1 MIAILSDLHLGLA
14 AAPAPASILPAID
27 GVRELILNGDA
38 AESSSRAL
46 GAAAT
51 DALADLLG
59 RAARA
64 GISCVRLEGN
74 HDPGTGEPMALRA
87 GGAVLVTHGH
97 AFHPSIAPWS
107 PAADAVAA
115 RFARAHAE
123 GAERA
128 EPARTLLAARAAAFA
143 EREHEQ
149 ARSPASVLLGMAR
162 RPWKFPLVVG
172 YWRIFPELS
181 ARFAELASTP
191 GAPVR
196 AIVSGHSHR
205 AGAWFVRGTLV
216 LNTGSFTFPGQP
228 HAVLLDEHEVAIVPL
243 VRRGGEWRQD
253 AAGRRAWRI
262 DAIAAAAAARSTP
275 VA

>member
-14 AAPAPASILPAID
+14 AAPTPASILPAIE
-27 GVRELILNGDA
+27 GVRELVLNGDA

-46 GAAAT
+46 RAAAT
-51 DALADLLG
+51 DALGDLAD

-74 HDPGTGEPMALRA
+74 HDPGTGELMALRA

-115 RFARAHAE
+115 RFAHAHAE
-123 GAERA
+123 GAAHA

-162 RPWKFPLVVG
+162 RPWAFPLVVG

-181 ARFAELASTP
+181 ARFAELASAS

-228 HAVLLDEHEVAIVPL
+228 HAVLLDEQEVAIVPL
-243 VRRGGEWRQD
+243 VRRGGEWRQE